1 MKIKT
6 LAAATALMVGSSAAM
21 AVPSFDDIVDG
32 GAAIP
37 SNPAEVF
44 VLTDTDGTNDQ
55 FFSMIE
61 LKRAS
66 YTHNLGIYSFSD
78 DGMGNVV
85 VNDTLEIFGS
95 AAEGDVVAV
104 NFDLANSVAWIEQDG
119 MAGAT
124 AGDTQAA
131 IGKYFGFYLDVQN
144 TGQTYYS
151 HASLNGGVDHLGVYQ
166 TYGSLGEGTFW
177 DLALAWEDLEGGG
190 DLDYDDLVAYVNDV
204 APVPEP
210 GTLALLGLG
219 LVGLGAARRRKK
231 IQ

>member
-32 GAAIP
+32 GANIP
-37 SNPAEVF
+37 SNPAETF
-44 VLTDTDGTNDQ
+44 VLTDTDGVNDQ
-55 FFSMIE
+55 FFSAIK

-66 YTHNLGIYSFSD
+66 YTHNLGIYSYST
-78 DGMGNVV
+78 DGMGNVIV
-85 VNDTLEIFGS
+85 DDTLEIFGS
-95 AAEGDVVAV
+95 AAVGDEVAV
-104 NFDLANSVAWIEQDG
+104 NFDLANNLAWIDNDG
-119 MAGAT
+119 TMGYSM
-124 AGDTQAA
+124 GDTQAA

-144 TGQTYYS
+144 TSQRYYS

-166 TYGSLGEGTFW
+166 TYGTGGTGTYW

-190 DLDYDDLVAYVNDV
+190 DLDYDDLVAFVNDV

-219 LVGLGAARRRKK
+219 LVGLGAARRRKA
-231 IQ
+231 

>member
-6 LAAATALMVGSSAAM
+6 LAAATALMVGSSAAI
-21 AVPSFDDIVDG
+21 AVPTFDEVVDG
-32 GAAIP
+32 GAPIA
-37 SNPAEVF
+37 SNPAETF
-44 VLTDTDGTNDQ
+44 QLTDTDGNSDQ

-66 YTHNLGIYSFSD
+66 YTHNLGIYSYSD
-78 DGMGNVV
+78 DGMGNIV

-104 NFDLANSVAWIEQDG
+104 SFDLANNIAWIEQDG
-119 MAGAT
+119 LAGAT

-144 TGQTYYS
+144 TGETFYS
-151 HASLNGGVDHLGVYQ
+151 HASLNDGVDHLGVYE
-166 TYGSLGEGTFW
+166 TFGSLGEGTFW
-177 DLALAWEDLEGGG
+177 DLVLAWEDVDGGG
-190 DLDYDDLVAYVNDV
+190 DLDYNDLVAYVNDV

-219 LVGLGAARRRKK
+219 LVGLGAARRRSA
-231 IQ
+231 